1 MADVSHLLQFIRI
14 VAVCFDGDLHLMV
27 RQWRYHDVL
36 ISELPDFVMHWIDG
50 GTDYPGLGRT
60 HWYGLTFAQALA
72 PDASSLAG
80 YTGVFFCT
88 VNDAHIPSVQDILTV
103 LNMWTAETHVNWRG
117 FPHD

>member
-14 VAVCFDGDLHLMV
+14 VALCYDSNLVLRV
-27 RQWRYHDVL
+27 RQWRYDDVL

-50 GTDYPGLGRT
+50 GTDYPGLERT
-60 HWYGLTFAQALA
+60 QWYSGL
-72 PDASSLAG
+72 SSLAG

>member
-14 VAVCFDGDLHLMV
+14 VAVCFDGDLQLMV
-27 RQWRYHDVL
+27 RQRRYDDVL

-60 HWYGLTFAQALA
+60 HWYGGFST
-72 PDASSLAG
+72 LAG

-103 LNMWTAETHVNWRG
+103 LNMWTAETHVIWRR